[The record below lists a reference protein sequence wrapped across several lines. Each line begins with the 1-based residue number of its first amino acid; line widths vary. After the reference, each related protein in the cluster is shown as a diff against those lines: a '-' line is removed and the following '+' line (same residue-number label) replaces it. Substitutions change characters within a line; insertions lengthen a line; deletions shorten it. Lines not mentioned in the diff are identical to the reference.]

1 MLISSGFPMIALR
14 EDCYLHLRK
23 LRHKDRIIQGHTV
36 TKQSRDLDQGSLAA
50 KCMFTR

>member
-1 MLISSGFPMIALR
+1 MIALR

-23 LRHKDRIIQGHTV
+23 LRHKDTELSKV
-36 TKQSRDLDQGSLAA
+36 TQSQGSLAA